1 MFVVY
6 VPCEASTAI
15 CVETVSE
22 DLYFEFTDIIEI

>member
-6 VPCEASTAI
+6 VSCDVLTAI

-22 DLYFEFTDIIEI
+22 GLYFEFTNII